1 MPEKSSSTVDA
12 AREARR
18 KSMLPGGPR
27 DAFIAVAKIGLPVAS
42 IALLALLI
50 ILPLSATQEFS
61 FLLSKD
67 SAMKAGERMRVTEAT
82 YRGETSQ
89 GEAFEIRAES
99 GVQKSSAVPVVVLT
113 NLFAQIS
120 RADGVS
126 TVTAPQG
133 DFLIDKNQVLIQ
145 GPVMARSASGYSI
158 DGKRILIDIDAN
170 RVTSTDPVS
179 GNLPMGKFS
188 SGSFEADIEG
198 RRVILDDRVSMRITP
213 SRIAS

>member
-1 MPEKSSSTVDA
+1 MPSTPPSAVDA

-18 KSMLPGGPR
+18 RSMQPGGTR
-27 DAFIAVAKIGLPVAS
+27 DAVIAVAKIGLPVAS
-42 IALLALLI
+42 IALLAVLI
-50 ILPLSATQEFS
+50 ALPLSATQEFS

-99 GVQKSSAVPVVVLT
+99 GVQKSSAVPVVVLS
-113 NLFAQIS
+113 NLSAQIS
-120 RADGVS
+120 RADGLS

-133 DFLIDKNQVLIQ
+133 EFLIDKNQVLIE
-145 GPVMARSASGYSI
+145 GPVMARSASGFSL
-158 DGKRILIDIDAN
+158 DGSRILIDIDSS
-170 RVTSTDPVS
+170 RVTSSDPVS
-179 GNLPMGKFS
+179 GILPMGKFT

-213 SRIAS
+213 SRTAS